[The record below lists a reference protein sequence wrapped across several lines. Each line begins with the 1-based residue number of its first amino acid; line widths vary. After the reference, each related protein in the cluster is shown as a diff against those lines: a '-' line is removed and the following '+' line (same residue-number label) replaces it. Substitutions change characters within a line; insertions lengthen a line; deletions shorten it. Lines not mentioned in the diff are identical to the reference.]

1 MTKYYFK
8 VKKFNKIIMNTRIK
22 YSTIEIIGFII
33 LTMAFFAFSQMV
45 QWTTAEAV
53 VNNNPTYAV
62 MLEKNISDNKLPNPY
77 TADEFKFHIVGVSAT
92 GNPVDMTVQLDS
104 YTDDTANKTVFLPIG
119 NYTISEVGPDD
130 FVPEDWTVQWS
141 GYTCDGGN
149 GPIRS
154 SVLEVTDDETA
165 NTCRADNQWR
175 PLVDPEPIFGCT
187 DVEATNYDPE
197 ATDDDD
203 TCEYDEDPGPDPQTG
218 TLVVTKVVINNNGGT
233 STPNNFSFSLNGG
246 SSVAFD
252 ADGTNVLNV
261 ATGTHSITEP
271 SVGAGYTLQS
281 NTCLNVV
288 VLAGA
293 TTTCTITNNDVAGGN
308 NGGGPRTGTLL
319 VSKVI
324 VGTTTVPTSTFS
336 FTYSGTGVGTSTFD
350 ADGTNALNMATGT
363 YSITEVAA
371 LGYTTTYSNC
381 SGIVVSAGATS
392 TPCVITNTLIDTPQV
407 GVCSL
412 GNNLLSNGGFEVPD
426 VTNAAGWDIFAS
438 GTSGLQWIVSWAG
451 AFVGAPVVA
460 NLELHGGVNGWL
472 PSEGVQYAELDS
484 DWAGPT
490 SAQTGEEASSRIA
503 QTLST
508 AIGAT
513 YELSFDFSP
522 RPQTDAT
529 HNKLEVFIG
538 GVLKDTLTSDGS
550 ANANTAWNDHS
561 YTFVAT
567 ATSTEIAFRDAGLAN
582 SEGTFIDNA
591 AVCFKSNGGGGYSQ
605 GSYGGGNGYS
615 QGSYG
620 GGNGYSQGSYGGG
633 NGNGRSISMRDGG
646 NGGND
651 DDDDDNGNNGPRP
664 RVLGDSTMAFPAGSP
679 DTGRGGAAPLSSEIH
694 TLSAIVAT
702 RKGVQVTNVK

>member
-1 MTKYYFK
+1 MTTRMNYRLFGIATFILGAIALLGGMMLMQPTVADAIVCEPTTYPFK
-8 VKKFNKIIMNTRIK
+8 
-22 YSTIEIIGFII
+22 
-33 LTMAFFAFSQMV
+33 LTKS
-45 QWTTAEAV
+45 
-53 VNNNPTYAV
+53 
-62 MLEKNISDNKLPNPY
+62 ISDNKLLNPY
-77 TADEFKFHIVGVSAT
+77 TANEFKFDVSGYGIVDLFQIGE
-92 GNPVDMTVQLDS
+92 N
-104 YTDDTANKTVFLPIG
+104 TAENVICLPIG
-119 NYTISEVGPDD
+119 TYTVNEVGPAG
-130 FVPEDWTVQWS
+130 FVADDWTLQWS
-141 GYTCDGGN
+141 GYGCDNDSEGYDPVRPTYILVQEAEDPDAGGN
-149 GPIRS
+149 
-154 SVLEVTDDETA
+154 V
-165 NTCRADNQWR
+165 CKADNQWR
-175 PLVDPEPIFGCT
+175 P
-187 DVEATNYDPE
+187 
-197 ATDDDD
+197 
-203 TCEYDEDPGPDPQTG
+203 YDEDPGPDPQTG

-438 GTSGLQWIVSWAG
+438 GTSGLQWIVSWVG